1 MKVVKSFRYK
11 YNICNAGI
19 FGNLGIEESSHFARS
34 NVTRE
39 FDPTKSDVWITFKGF
54 VVKVR
59 VLITGD
65 LLKTNWR
72 DTAVNKLYEMSK
84 VSNLLITGNLDD
96 SISVNR
102 FHTNFAVI
110 KVAATS
116 VKLGNIV

>member
-1 MKVVKSFRYK
+1 M
-11 YNICNAGI
+11 
-19 FGNLGIEESSHFARS
+19 
-34 NVTRE
+34 
-39 FDPTKSDVWITFKGF
+39 
-54 VVKVR
+54 KVR

-102 FHTNFAVI
+102 FNTNFAVI